1 MKVFVTRE
9 LPERAVDLLK
19 KEKLEVVV
27 YPKDKPVSRNELI
40 RNGKNSSAVI
50 ALLTDKFDRELIDK
64 IPKCKIIANVAVG
77 YNNIDVAYAAKKKI
91 VVTNTPDV
99 LTDSTSDLAMAL
111 ILSCSRRLME
121 GEKIMR
127 EEKFEGWKP
136 KLLLG
141 IELRNKVVGILGAGK
156 IGTET
161 AIRAKAFKTEIV
173 YFSRKRNLRLEKK
186 TGAAKLS
193 LNKLLRKSD
202 IVSVHL
208 PLTKETYH
216 LLDGE
221 KLSLLKKSAVLV
233 NTSRGEIVDEKELIK
248 ILKQRKIFSAGLDV
262 YENEPHINPELL
274 KLNNV
279 VLLPHIGSAT
289 EETRTEMAIL
299 AVKNVE
305 RGKSFNA
312 YQCLMNLKRVRG

>member
-299 AVKNVE
+299 AVKNVI
-305 RGKSFNA
+305 NV
-312 YQCLMNLKRVRG
+312 LKGEKALTPISV

>member
-9 LPERAVDLLK
+9 LPEKAVGLLK

-27 YPKDKPVSRNELI
+27 YPKDKPVSQNELI
-40 RNGKNSSAVI
+40 RNGKDASAII

-77 YNNIDVAYAAKKKI
+77 YNNIDVAYATKKKI

-111 ILSCSRRLME
+111 VLACSRRLME

-161 AIRAKAFKTEIV
+161 AIRAKAFKTKIV
-173 YFSRKRNLRLEKK
+173 YFSRRRNLGLEKK
-186 TGAAKLS
+186 TGAVKLS
-193 LNKLLRKSD
+193 LDKLLRKSD
-202 IVSVHL
+202 IISVHL
-208 PLTKETYH
+208 PLTRETYH

-248 ILKQRKIFSAGLDV
+248 ILKQRKIFSAGFDV

-299 AVKNVE
+299 AVKNVI
-305 RGKSFNA
+305 NV
-312 YQCLMNLKRVRG
+312 LKGEKTLTPISV

>member
-1 MKVFVTRE
+1 VFVTRE

-202 IVSVHL
+202 IVSIHL

-299 AVKNVE
+299 AVKNVI
-305 RGKSFNA
+305 NV
-312 YQCLMNLKRVRG
+312 LKGEKALTPISV

>member
-77 YNNIDVAYAAKKKI
+77 YNNIDIAYATKKKI

-299 AVKNVE
+299 AVKNVI
-305 RGKSFNA
+305 NV
-312 YQCLMNLKRVRG
+312 LKGEKALTPISV

>member
-202 IVSVHL
+202 IVSIHL

-299 AVKNVE
+299 AVKNVI
-305 RGKSFNA
+305 NV
-312 YQCLMNLKRVRG
+312 LKGEKALTPISV